1 MQLAYLDLETTG
13 LDPSRD
19 VVLEIAVSLA
29 DLSSPFDARPAYH
42 AVLRYNADASG
53 ALDPF
58 VREMHTKNGLL
69 AECLRGRD
77 DFAKVEEE
85 LLALVPEVADRD
97 ERPTL
102 AGSSVH
108 FDHAFLRVHM
118 PELAKRFSHRHYD
131 VSAVKLFCRS
141 LGMPKLP
148 RAEAHRAREDVLESI
163 AHARLCAGWLAEEF
177 GSGDQAPDVLLAR
190 PDPIC
195 GGGSR
200 LPLSRF
206 LEFGTRAHE
215 IHGRPVLRFVV
226 AENPAMPRSEA
237 ILVSRDPATGR
248 VVDAVRLR
256 LPEDPEE

>member
-1 MQLAYLDLETTG
+1 MQLVWIDLETSG
-13 LDPSRD
+13 LRPDQD

-42 AVLRYNADASG
+42 AVLYARPAKT
-53 ALDPF
+53 LDPK
-58 VREMHTKNGLL
+58 VLEMHTKNGLF
-69 AECLRGRD
+69 AECAGPGARS
-77 DFAKVEEE
+77 DFDRIEEE
-85 LLALVPEVADRD
+85 LLALVPDVDDPNEKPV
-97 ERPTL
+97 L

-108 FDHAFLRVHM
+108 FDHEFLKDEFPKFAAR
-118 PELAKRFSHRHYD
+118 LSHRHYD

-148 RAEAHRAREDVLESI
+148 RAEAHRAKDDVLESI

-200 LPLSRF
+200 LPL
-206 LEFGTRAHE
+206 
-215 IHGRPVLRFVV
+215 

-248 VVDAVRLR
+248 VVDAVRFR